1 MELPQRIRC
10 EDVTEEITEK
20 YHKLGYELV
29 LQEYVMEHTLDDIR
43 EVDMPYALS
52 FQCWSQTLE
61 EEFFKVYRASFKDR
75 PGFPGWSLEKW
86 VDWISSDPDF
96 RPDLTYL
103 ATVDNQA
110 VGFIASARE
119 VEFSDKHGYIIQ
131 VGVVPEWRRRG
142 VAAALTNKSLEA
154 WREKGRE
161 SVLLHVNQNNP
172 GAIRLYESL
181 GFTSIRLRGT
191 FQKL

>member
-1 MELPQRIRC
+1 VR
-10 EDVTEEITEK
+10 
-20 YHKLGYELV
+20 
-29 LQEYVMEHTLDDIR
+29 
-43 EVDMPYALS
+43 LS

-61 EEFFKVYRASFKDR
+61 EEFFEVYRTSFKNR
-75 PGFPGWSLEKW
+75 PGFPGWSLDKW

-103 ATVDNQA
+103 ATVENQA
-110 VGFIASARE
+110 VGFIASASDME
-119 VEFSDKHGYIIQ
+119 LPDKHGYIIQ
-131 VGVVPEWRRRG
+131 VGVVPEWRRRS

-154 WREKGRE
+154 WREDGRE
-161 SVLLHVNQNNP
+161 AVLLHVNQNNP